1 MTNDAPANAHN
12 EHRKDTDGDG
22 AKQGKIARTLQPL
35 KKGLAKLK
43 CRHKK
48 GVQPPEHNLTLLL
61 LEIERCFCADR
72 PTDLCSGCQNLRS
85 Y

>member
-22 AKQGKIARTLQPL
+22 AEQGKIARTLQPL

-48 GVQPPEHNLTLLL
+48 GVQPPEHNLTPSASGDRTLFL
-61 LEIERCFCADR
+61 CR
-72 PTDLCSGCQNLRS
+72 PTD
-85 Y
+85 